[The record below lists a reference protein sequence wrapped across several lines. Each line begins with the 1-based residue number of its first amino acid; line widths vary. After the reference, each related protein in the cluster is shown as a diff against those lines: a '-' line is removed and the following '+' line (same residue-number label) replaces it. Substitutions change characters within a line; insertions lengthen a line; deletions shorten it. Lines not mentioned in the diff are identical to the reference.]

1 VVERKGGNSQRISR
15 ILIKTKKIMLR
26 FYKELWFE
34 KQNVVDYIM
43 ATVVTLMTSMVVIGI
58 VGIMLQL
65 IINPTSF
72 DNTTFGIFDT
82 LG

>member
-1 VVERKGGNSQRISR
+1 
-15 ILIKTKKIMLR
+15 MLR

-34 KQNVVDYIM
+34 KQNAVDYIM

-58 VGIMLQL
+58 VGIMFQL

>member
-1 VVERKGGNSQRISR
+1 
-15 ILIKTKKIMLR
+15 MLR

-58 VGIMLQL
+58 VGIMFQL
-65 IINPTSF
+65 ILNPTSF

>member
-1 VVERKGGNSQRISR
+1 
-15 ILIKTKKIMLR
+15 MLR

-58 VGIMLQL
+58 VGIMCQL
-65 IINPTSF
+65 ILNPTSF

>member
-1 VVERKGGNSQRISR
+1 
-15 ILIKTKKIMLR
+15 MLR